1 MKNTKKMS
9 CCILMAFLLSLSI
22 GCKGANDK
30 LLDSGIEKFES
41 GNAKGASEDFLNV
54 IKNDQENLKAKI
66 KYASAEAYLNSDYKL
81 FLRNISNISLLDSRF
96 KDPFNFI
103 DEAVSQKMIGNLMR
117 NTRNTMGSKVDVGP
131 VKDEIQDVTNAINK
145 NPSNPYFYF
154 VRALWNSHFYSFEEA
169 EADMSKA
176 IELKK
181 DFWQAIFLRGRFRDF
196 TAFQAYKNNVLRN
209 NLMNVIDLNKV
220 KAINPDDS
228 TIDFWLYFAAEK
240 LGGTEENLETVDRLY
255 KKDTTKIF
263 YLVKRTELLVKK
275 GEHLK
280 AIEGYRLLLKKD
292 TDNINYFLGLS
303 TATIAAGRKQ
313 EGIMILKDAL
323 VRCTNKRDENRIM
336 RAMENAAENKSGAA
350 TASNKD
356 RTEFIKLYLTA
367 QDKLKEGKN
376 EEGIALLKKAE
387 PLAIN
392 RYYKSRISTLLRD
405 EKRREEREE
414 RNKIRQARVKPNP
427 ELNITKDSKGLV
439 GYRERNYLQGK
450 TYIENGKY
458 EVGIRKLK
466 IALTRT
472 SDKTIQK
479 EIKLI
484 IERAEKQKRASDNS
498 KVIKNTEKNYKEH
511 YYISGKQKLA
521 EGKTKEGIEELKMA
535 YKVCPRSD
543 IKREIKEL
551 LHKADKN

>member
-30 LLDSGIEKFES
+30 LLDSGMEKFES
-41 GNAKGASEDFLNV
+41 GNAKGASEDFLTV
-54 IKNDQENLKAKI
+54 IKNDHENLKAKI
-66 KYASAEAYLNSDYKL
+66 KFASAEAYLNSDYKL

-103 DEAVSQKMIGNLMR
+103 DEAVSQKMLENLMR
-117 NTRNTMGSKVDVGP
+117 NTRNTMGNKVDVGP

-154 VRALWNSHFYSFEEA
+154 VRALWNSHFHNFDGA
-169 EADMSKA
+169 ETDMSKA

-196 TAFQAYKNNVLRN
+196 AAFQPYKNNVLRN

-220 KAINPDDS
+220 KAINPADS

-280 AIEGYRLLLKKD
+280 AIDGYRMLLKKD
-292 TDNINYFLGLS
+292 PDNINYFLGLS
-303 TATIAAGRKQ
+303 AATITAGRKQ

-350 TASNKD
+350 TTSDKEK
-356 RTEFIKLYLTA
+356 TEFIKLYLA
-367 QDKLKEGKN
+367 AKEKQKDGKN
-376 EEGIALLKKAE
+376 EEAIALLKKAE
-387 PLAIN
+387 PLAFN
-392 RYYKSRISTLLRD
+392 NYYKSSISSLLRE
-405 EKRREEREE
+405 EKRRAEREE
-414 RNKIRQARVKPNP
+414 RNKARQARVKLKS
-427 ELNITKDSKGLV
+427 ELNKTNVSKGLV
-439 GYRERNYLQGK
+439 NYRERNYLQGK
-450 TYIENGKY
+450 SYIENGKY

-479 EIKLI
+479 EIKPM
-484 IERAEKQKRASDNS
+484 IERAEKQKRASDDS
-498 KVIKNTEKNYKEH
+498 KVIKNTSKNYNEH
-511 YYISGKQKLA
+511 YYVSGKQKLA
-521 EGKTKEGIEELKMA
+521 AGKTREGIEELKMA
-535 YKVCPRSD
+535 FKVCPRND
-543 IKREIKEL
+543 IKKEIKEL
-551 LHKADKN
+551 LNKAGKN